1 MAEGIGLLNQRT
13 ILLYH
18 GFESLFLR
26 ANKKIR
32 IIFVSFSCSFYP
44 FILGLFQAKK
54 KGLKKRLVSRIV
66 YLKRK
71 NPVS

>member
-26 ANKKIR
+26 LSSLGFLLKVLSNKVLEKGQALEKGQPKR
-32 IIFVSFSCSFYP
+32 VS
-44 FILGLFQAKK
+44 
-54 KGLKKRLVSRIV
+54 
-66 YLKRK
+66 
-71 NPVS
+71 

>member
-26 ANKKIR
+26 ADKKR
-32 IIFVSFSCSFYP
+32 RLLFFVYCLS
-44 FILGLFQAKK
+44 IQAKK
-54 KGLKKRLVSRIV
+54 QVLKGNLKKKTPFFDGCFVI
-66 YLKRK
+66 
-71 NPVS
+71 

>member
-26 ANKKIR
+26 ANKK
-32 IIFVSFSCSFYP
+32 
-44 FILGLFQAKK
+44 
-54 KGLKKRLVSRIV
+54 KRLLFFVHFLSIQATKTNFEERRKL
-66 YLKRK
+66 YLCYAIFYAFKIFDFNK
-71 NPVS
+71 AQ

>member
-26 ANKKIR
+26 FAVLTVKKVFAQPKASLAQMDR
-32 IIFVSFSCSFYP
+32 AATF
-44 FILGLFQAKK
+44 
-54 KGLKKRLVSRIV
+54 
-66 YLKRK
+66 
-71 NPVS
+71 

>member
-26 ANKKIR
+26 ANKKMR
-32 IIFVSFSCSFYP
+32 LLFFVHCLS
-44 FILGLFQAKK
+44 IQAKK
-54 KGLKKRLVSRIV
+54 QVLKGTRGQKPEKGCFVI
-66 YLKRK
+66 
-71 NPVS
+71 